1 MAKQEIVSENL
12 PRPVGRFS
20 QGTIIEASGRIIF
33 ISGMTARDKSGA
45 VIGVGDVA
53 EQTEQVCKN
62 IKSAI
67 EAAGGTLDDI
77 CRLDVYLRNMEHF
90 SKVHEVR
97 GKYFNPPLPSST
109 MLEVSK
115 FVHPDMLI
123 EITAIGVIP
132 TR

>member
-97 GKYFNPPLPSST
+97 GKYFNPPLKSNC
-109 MLEVSK
+109 LK
-115 FVHPDMLI
+115 H
-123 EITAIGVIP
+123 
-132 TR
+132 